1 MRPSASTAFMED
13 TYTPAPVPYARRVCR
28 AAGLVA
34 LGAAIHVL
42 LPQGKSAPTPLTSP
56 LKVARVEAQEES
68 KPALLI
74 EQTTVFAPVVGDLGR
89 ALTLRPP
96 TARPVG
102 TRGVTIFAASSPE
115 PGSVGELLPAAALS
129 AETPQPFDLDPERL
143 PVLSPRMSSLEETGA
158 TKPAEA
164 ADPVARTARL
174 VSALV
179 GTPLP
184 PPVPDI
190 RPTPIPTVPA
200 LSEPPAA
207 AAPIEPLPTSV
218 RVTAVSAVSDETL
231 VRRLLDE
238 YAGAFARL
246 DVSATKAVWPSVNDK
261 ALERAYGQLASQR
274 LNLQGCGITISGSTA
289 NARCQGSATYQP
301 RIGKRAVVASREWT
315 FDLSKKDAAWR
326 IDALR

>member
-1 MRPSASTAFMED
+1 M
-13 TYTPAPVPYARRVCR
+13 CR

-42 LPQGKSAPTPLTSP
+42 LPQGRSAPAPLTSP
-56 LKVARVEAQEES
+56 LKVARVEAQEER

-74 EQTTVFAPVVGDLGR
+74 EQTTVFAPVTGDFGR

-102 TRGVTIFAASSPE
+102 TRGVTIFAAASAE
-115 PGSVGELLPAAALS
+115 VGAVGELLPAAEVS
-129 AETPQPFDLDPERL
+129 PETPQPFDLDPQRL
-143 PVLSPRMSSLEETGA
+143 PALSPRLSTLEETA
-158 TKPAEA
+158 ALKAAEA
-164 ADPVARTARL
+164 PDAVARTARL
-174 VSALV
+174 VSSLV

-184 PPVPDI
+184 PEVPDM
-190 RPTPIPTVPA
+190 RPTPIPAVAA
-200 LSEPPAA
+200 LSEPPGAA
-207 AAPIEPLPTSV
+207 EPIEPLPASV
-218 RVTAVSAVSDETL
+218 RVAAVSAVSDETL

-238 YAGAFARL
+238 YAGAFERL

-301 RIGKRAVVASREWT
+301 RIGKRAVVTSREWT

>member
-1 MRPSASTAFMED
+1 MEH
-13 TYTPAPVPYARRVCR
+13 TYTPPPGPYGRRLCR

-42 LPQGKSAPTPLTSP
+42 LPQGKSAPAPLTSP
-56 LKVARVEAQEES
+56 LKVARAEAQEEP
-68 KPALLI
+68 KPGLLI
-74 EQTTVFAPVVGDLGR
+74 EQTTIFAPFVGDLGH

-96 TARPVG
+96 VARPVG
-102 TRGVTIFAASSPE
+102 TRGTTIFAASSPQ
-115 PGSVGELLPAAALS
+115 PGSIGELLPAVELS
-129 AETPQPFDLDPERL
+129 PETPQPFDLDPERL
-143 PVLSPRMSSLEETGA
+143 PPLSPRTSTLEDIGA
-158 TKPAEA
+158 SKLPDA
-164 ADPVARTARL
+164 ADPVARTARIA
-174 VSALV
+174 SALV

-184 PPVPDI
+184 PMVADP
-190 RPTPIPTVPA
+190 RPAPIPIATVPA
-200 LSEPPAA
+200 LAEPPVAS
-207 AAPIEPLPTSV
+207 APIEPLPASA
-218 RVTAVSAVSDETL
+218 RVATVSSVSDETL

-238 YAGAFARL
+238 YAGAFERL

-261 ALERAYGQLASQR
+261 ALERAYGQIASQR
-274 LNLQGCGITISGSTA
+274 LNLQGCGIIISGSTA